1 MKKAPKMIN
10 LAYLE
15 FLVRKQEQKE
25 EQMRKMDNYII
36 YVPDVPDGGEG

>member
-1 MKKAPKMIN
+1 MKKAPKIIN

-25 EQMRKMDNYII
+25 EYLKKIHNYII
-36 YVPDVPDGGEG
+36 INQPTLTNI

>member
-1 MKKAPKMIN
+1 MKKAPKIIN

-25 EQMRKMDNYII
+25 EQMKKMDNYII
-36 YVPDVPDGGEG
+36 INQPTLTNI

>member
-1 MKKAPKMIN
+1 MKKAPKIIN

-25 EQMRKMDNYII
+25 EQIKKMDNYII
-36 YVPDVPDGGEG
+36 INQPTLTNI